1 MQALNSAECSCTQAA
16 PYGGEWAASAL
27 PPLHQLLSAHRPQV
41 TSALAA
47 AFDDAVQ
54 LLPDE
59 VGRQWISRL

>member
-1 MQALNSAECSCTQAA
+1 V
-16 PYGGEWAASAL
+16 L
-27 PPLHQLLSAHRPQV
+27 PPLHQLLVAHRRQV

-59 VGRQWISRL
+59 VRQQRSLLPEMYNLLHIA

>member
-1 MQALNSAECSCTQAA
+1 MPSCTLAA
-16 PYGGEWAASAL
+16 PHGSEWAASVL
-27 PPLHQLLSAHRPQV
+27 QPLHQLLAARRPQV

-59 VGRQWISRL
+59 VRQHKRSACHAHRLS